1 MEGIKAALEA
11 THATLEDQNE
21 LKNELA
27 LANEK
32 IKKLENSSNDSSLL
46 DEIRAELKAAKV
58 QKKTS
63 WHILTV

>member
-58 QKKTS
+58 QKKQVG
-63 WHILTV
+63 IY

>member
-58 QKKTS
+58 Q
-63 WHILTV
+63 

>member
-58 QKKTS
+58 HNIQVN
-63 WHILTV
+63 LY

>member
-58 QKKTS
+58 QK
-63 WHILTV
+63 IQVGIY